1 MMVADNPQKGNPLP
15 NHAPGRTPPLDSF
28 PMLGLY
34 LRNLGANLL
43 GFGIVLGL
51 NLLTPLGY
59 FRDQTRLFLIEGGWM
74 RLLLWETGIMLFGAG
89 LQVLLQRPISSYA
102 TCLRKGAT
110 PAPRMRERAERR
122 AINLPFVIAL
132 ANFGMWVAVPAI
144 LVTGM
149 WLWFDTR
156 TESAVFG
163 YFRSVMVGMITA
175 TASFF
180 LLEDYLRRGV
190 LPALFPEGRLA
201 AVPGTIKLPI
211 LRRIRFLYTAGTL
224 IPMIM
229 LVGTL
234 YLSLKGAGQLAPGA
248 REVAEEILL
257 FCFFLCSVFV
267 LFALRLNFLVGRS
280 ISSPLTGMM
289 RVIRSVRQ
297 GDFTKRIRVVS
308 NDEIG
313 ILGDAGNAM
322 IAGLAEREQI
332 RETFGLYVS
341 PEIRDEILSGRI
353 PLEGERRIGTLL
365 FSDLRDFT
373 AYVERHSPE
382 EVIRSLRAYFTE
394 MGAAVRAH
402 NGLVLQYVGDE
413 QEAVF
418 GVPVYCED
426 HADRAILAALEMRRR
441 LAALNEERVR
451 SGLVPFRHGIGI
463 HTGEVLTG
471 NTGSESRRSYALIGD
486 TVNIASRVQDLTKTL
501 KCDILVSE
509 DTVSCLRSTF
519 PLTAEPPQTL
529 KGHTRMLAVYRLD

>member
-1 MMVADNPQKGNPLP
+1 MVAENPQTGNPLP
-15 NHAPGRTPPLDSF
+15 NHVSGRKPPDSL
-28 PMLGLY
+28 PVLGLY

-43 GFGIVLGL
+43 GLGIVLGL

-74 RLLLWETGIMLFGAG
+74 RLLLWEAGIMLFGAC
-89 LQVLLQRPISSYA
+89 LQYLLQRPISDYA
-102 TCLRKGAT
+102 ACLRKGGTT
-110 PAPRMRERAERR
+110 PSAAMRERAERR

-132 ANFGMWVAVPAI
+132 ANFCMWVAVPAI

-156 TESAVFG
+156 TESAIFG

-180 LLEDYLRRGV
+180 LLEDYLRRGI
-190 LPALFPEGRLA
+190 LPALFSEGRLA
-201 AVPGTIKLPI
+201 QVPGTIKLPI

-224 IPMIM
+224 IPMVM

-234 YLSLKGAGQLAPGA
+234 HLSLNGADHLAPAA
-248 REVAEEILL
+248 REVAQEILV
-257 FCFFLCSVFV
+257 FCFFLCTVFA

-280 ISSPLTGMM
+280 ISKPLTGMM

-297 GDFTKRIRVVS
+297 GDFSKRIRVVS

-353 PLEGERRIGTLL
+353 PLEGERRTGTLL

-373 AYVERHSPE
+373 AYVEHHSPE

-394 MGAAVRAH
+394 MEAAVRAH

-418 GVPVYCED
+418 GVPVYHED
-426 HADRAILAALEMRRR
+426 HADRAIRAALEMRRR
-441 LAALNEERVR
+441 LASLNEERVR
-451 SGLVPFRHGIGI
+451 AGFVPFRHGIGI

-471 NTGSESRRSYALIGD
+471 NSGSESRPSYALIGD